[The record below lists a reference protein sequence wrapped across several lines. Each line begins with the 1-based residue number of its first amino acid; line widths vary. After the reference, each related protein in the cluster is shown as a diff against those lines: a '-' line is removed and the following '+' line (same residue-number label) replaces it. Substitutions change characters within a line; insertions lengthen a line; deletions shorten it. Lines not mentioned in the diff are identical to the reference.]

1 MALFRRIKSSRAG
14 NRPERETPIA
24 TELRSPGD
32 ALRQQREAL
41 GLDIA
46 QVSAGLKIKPAYL
59 VAIEVGRTDLLPGP
73 AYAVGFVRAYST
85 YLGLDGAEVLRRFK
99 FEASGFDAKPDLSFP
114 IPLGEHS
121 MPGGGVVLV
130 GLMLTIG
137 VYATW
142 YYWFDG
148 ERTRPERVIEVPAT
162 LLPSEIKLPK
172 SPTVSVPTSPPP
184 AVGGSTSTATK
195 IGPRPTQTTLA
206 PEAPTV
212 STHVPA
218 TSEISAVPASPSVS
232 ANPSSIPTA
241 SAPPTPSNATVAA
254 APTPAPAATMPASV
268 PAAANPT
275 QALAAPL
282 PPPDGQSLRVYGA
295 VEGPSRILLHATA
308 DSWIQIRGA
317 DRTVLFTGL
326 LKPGDTYRVP
336 DQPGLSMRAGNAGGL
351 DIVVDGRPAPS
362 IGSMGSVRNVA
373 LDPQSLMA
381 EGGVHD

>member
-24 TELRSPGD
+24 TDLRSAGD
-32 ALRQQREAL
+32 ALRQQRETL

-59 VAIEVGRTDLLPGP
+59 VAIEEGRTDLLPGP

-85 YLGLDGAEVLRRFK
+85 YLGLDGAEILRRFR
-99 FEASGFDAKPDLSFP
+99 FEASEFDAKPDLSFP
-114 IPLGEHS
+114 IPLGKNS
-121 MPGGGVVLV
+121 MPGGGMVLV

-142 YYWFDG
+142 YYWFDA

-172 SPTVSVPTSPPP
+172 SPAVSVPTSPPP
-184 AVGGSTSTATK
+184 VAGGSTSVAAK
-195 IGPRPTQTTLA
+195 IGSRPIQTTLA
-206 PEAPTV
+206 PKAPTV

-241 SAPPTPSNATVAA
+241 SAPLTPSNATVAA

-282 PPPDGQSLRVYGA
+282 PPPDGQSMRVYGA

>member
-1 MALFRRIKSSRAG
+1 MALFRRIKSSGAG
-14 NRPERETPIA
+14 NRPEHEIPIA
-24 TELRSPGD
+24 TELRSAGD

-41 GLDIA
+41 GLDIS

-59 VAIEVGRTDLLPGP
+59 VAIEEGRTDVLPGA
-73 AYAVGFVRAYST
+73 AYAAGFVRAYST
-85 YLGLDGAEVLRRFK
+85 YLGLDNAEILRRFK

-114 IPLGEHS
+114 MPLGEHS
-121 MPGGGVVLV
+121 MPGGGMVLV

-142 YYWFDG
+142 YYWFDA

-162 LLPSEIKLPK
+162 LLPSAIKLPK
-172 SPTVSVPTSPPP
+172 SPAVPVPASPPP
-184 AVGGSTSTATK
+184 VVGGSISVATK
-195 IGPRPTQTTLA
+195 IGPGPTQTTLA
-206 PEAPTV
+206 AKAPTV

-218 TSEISAVPASPSVS
+218 TSEISAVPAFPSLS
-232 ANPSSIPTA
+232 ANSSSIPPA
-241 SAPPTPSNATVAA
+241 SAPFTPSGATVAA
-254 APTPAPAATMPASV
+254 APTPAPGATMPASL

-282 PPPDGQSLRVYGA
+282 PLPNGRSARVYGA
-295 VEGPSRILLHATA
+295 VEGPARILLHATA

-317 DRTVLFTGL
+317 DRTVLFSGL

-351 DIVVDGRPAPS
+351 DIVVDGKPAPS
-362 IGSMGSVRNVA
+362 LGSMGSVRNVA
-373 LDPQSLMA
+373 LDPQSLEA